1 MDIENNQLRTKPQH
15 SKGAD
20 TVDAIVEAAVL
31 ILEERAGDLNMVT
44 TQALAMKSGYSV
56 GSLYRY
62 FRNKDHLFSK
72 IWLHFTS
79 RLHGSVVSKINA
91 FPETGNVRQFM
102 MLIVGHYFDDLSKRN
117 SKRMVLIFR
126 LCIRSLP
133 EPENIAKPID
143 VLIEPIMRVQ
153 KRNQSGTMKIMD
165 ENELRTY
172 LRGAIAMVRSD
183 FLEQNAYFGT
193 HDHRRTVLDALV
205 CLFQK

>member
-44 TQALAMKSGYSV
+44 AQALAMKSGYSV

-102 MLIVGHYFDDLSKRN
+102 MLIVGHYFDD
-117 SKRMVLIFR
+117 
-126 LCIRSLP
+126 
-133 EPENIAKPID
+133 
-143 VLIEPIMRVQ
+143 
-153 KRNQSGTMKIMD
+153 
-165 ENELRTY
+165 
-172 LRGAIAMVRSD
+172 
-183 FLEQNAYFGT
+183 
-193 HDHRRTVLDALV
+193 
-205 CLFQK
+205 